1 MDSIVKNVN
10 LPAKLEPGDRM
21 GYKIGA
27 VQAQDIQGDIS
38 ASLRLVHEAMQQAD
52 DENLNILCFP
62 ECFLQGYTLDEVETI
77 ERALDLHSSEFKE
90 ILDTLTKYRV
100 TTILGLIEKDA
111 SGCYNTAVVIQGG
124 KLLGTYRIV
133 HLFERNF
140 QPGETY
146 PVFTAR
152 GLTFGI
158 NICYDARFSEGPAEL
173 AAQGAKVI
181 FYPLNNRLPHEK
193 ATNYRGKHIPNLVA
207 RAKESGCW
215 VVSSDVIARDETHI
229 GFGCTAIVNP
239 QGEVVSRVQELETG
253 MVSLEL

>member
-1 MDSIVKNVN
+1 MS
-10 LPAKLEPGDRM
+10 
-21 GYKIGA
+21 YKIGA
-27 VQAQDIQGDIS
+27 VQVQDIQGDIS
-38 ASLRLVHEAMQQAD
+38 ASLRIVHEVMQRAD
-52 DENLNILCFP
+52 DQDTNVLCLP
-62 ECFLQGYTLDEVETI
+62 ECFLQGYTLNDKETKA
-77 ERALDLHSSEFKE
+77 RALDLASPKFKE
-90 ILDTLTKYRV
+90 ILSTLANYKV
-100 TTILGLIEKDA
+100 AIILGLIEKDA
-111 SGCYNTAVVIQGG
+111 EGFYNTAAVVQGG
-124 KLLGTYRIV
+124 KLLGTYRKV
-133 HLFERNF
+133 HLFEHNF

-215 VVSSDVIARDETHI
+215 VVSSDVVARDETHT

-253 MVSLEL
+253 MVCLEL